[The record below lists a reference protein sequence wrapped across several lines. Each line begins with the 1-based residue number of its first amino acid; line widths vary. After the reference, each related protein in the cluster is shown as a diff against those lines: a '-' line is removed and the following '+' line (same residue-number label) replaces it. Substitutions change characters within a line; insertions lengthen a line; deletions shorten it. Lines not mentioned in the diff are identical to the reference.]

1 MLQKDPQARPSAS
14 EIHSQLLPP
23 LLTAVQ
29 VKEGILQSEINPSPT
44 DDANTK

>member
-14 EIHSQLLPP
+14 DLHSQLLPP

-29 VKEGILQSEINPSPT
+29 VKEGILQPEINPLPS

>member
-1 MLQKDPQARPSAS
+1 MLQKDPQARPTAS
-14 EIHSQLLPP
+14 EVHIQLLPP

-29 VKEGILQSEINPSPT
+29 VKEGIFQSEINLSPT